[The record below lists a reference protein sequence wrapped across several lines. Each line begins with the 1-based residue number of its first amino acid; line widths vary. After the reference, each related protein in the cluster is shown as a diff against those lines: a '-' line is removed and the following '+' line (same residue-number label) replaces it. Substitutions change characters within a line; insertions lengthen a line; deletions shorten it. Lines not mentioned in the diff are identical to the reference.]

1 MGGLD
6 LEFWKGASRRL
17 LEAFT
22 EAESR
27 LCAYDGAIGDGD
39 HGTSMLYGW
48 TQADRL
54 LAAEPPADVG
64 RLFRQTGQAFLG
76 SVGGVTGIVF
86 GSLFT
91 GAGDAASGAQELDT
105 AGLHRAFAGGLSAV
119 KERAKAKEGDKS
131 MVDALAPA
139 VTALAQ
145 AAGEGRQPAEALRLA
160 SRAAAAGLEA
170 TRSME
175 ARVGRARYQG
185 AKAVGHPD
193 AGAASVALIF
203 ETLASWAAAH

>member
-1 MGGLD
+1 MSGLD
-6 LEFWKGASRRL
+6 LEFWKGASRKL

-22 EAESR
+22 AAEGR

-48 TQADRL
+48 TQADREL
-54 LAAEPPADVG
+54 SGEPPSDVG
-64 RLFRQTGQAFLG
+64 ELLRRTGQAFLG
-76 SVGGVTGIVF
+76 NVGGVTGFVF

-91 GAGDAASGAQELDT
+91 AASEASSGAQGLDT
-105 AGLHRAFAGGLSAV
+105 AGLARAFAAGLSAV
-119 KERAKAKEGDKS
+119 KQRAKVKEGDKS

-139 VTALAQ
+139 VGALAQ
-145 AAGEGRQPAEALRLA
+145 AAGEGRQPGEALRLA

-185 AKAVGHPD
+185 ARAVGHPD
-193 AGAASVALIF
+193 AGAASIALIF
-203 ETLASWAAAH
+203 ETLAACAAGH